1 VYFICVEGGEL
12 RAREPDGNDRVPAFG
27 LSSQAPA
34 LNSDFRPM
42 KILHRHIFASVL
54 FSCLV
59 AAGLFAFV
67 LIVGNAFKDL
77 LGYMLAGQ
85 LSVEAFIK
93 LTALLAP
100 YVAVHALP
108 MGMLT
113 AVLLVLGRMSAQQE
127 ITAMRA
133 AGLSLG
139 YAARPIFMIAALGVA
154 VGLAINCYYMPLAR
168 TAYRETL
175 NEAVRKNPLS
185 FIVPKTFI
193 RNFPG
198 VVVYVN
204 RKDGEQLKDFWL
216 WQLDDQKRVKLFARA
231 QSGHVDYVESEN
243 KMVLTL
249 SNVSV
254 ETRDEKNPEDFS
266 TPHPIGTS
274 DQMSVDLKLDNVF
287 GKQSFNQKLSWLTF
301 GQLLDERKRLEAAK
315 APLKQRMP
323 VSIALHEKIANA
335 FTILAFTII
344 AIPLGIKVSRKETT
358 ANLGLA
364 LGLALGYYFM
374 NVIVGW
380 LDKQPALRPDLLLWV
395 APVLTIA
402 LGTWLFRRV
411 GRA

>member
-1 VYFICVEGGEL
+1 
-12 RAREPDGNDRVPAFG
+12 
-27 LSSQAPA
+27 
-34 LNSDFRPM
+34 M

-77 LGYMLAGQ
+77 IGYMLAGQ
-85 LSVEAFIK
+85 LSIEAFVK

-113 AVLLVLGRMSAQQE
+113 AVLLVLGRMSSQQE

-139 YAARPIFMIAALGVA
+139 YVARPIFMIAVLGVIA
-154 VGLAINCYYMPLAR
+154 GLAINCYYMPRSR

-204 RKDGEQLKDFWL
+204 EKDGDVMRDFWL
-216 WQLDDQKRVKLFARA
+216 WQLDDQKRVRLFARA
-231 QSGHVDYVESEN
+231 RSGHVDYVEDEN
-243 KMVLTL
+243 KLVLTL
-249 SNVSV
+249 SQVSV
-254 ETRDEKNPEDFS
+254 ETRDEKRPEDFS
-266 TPHPIGTS
+266 IPHPIATS
-274 DQMSVDLKLDNVF
+274 DQMSVDLKLDNIF
-287 GKQSFNQKLSWLTF
+287 GRQQFTKKLSWLTY
-301 GQLLDERKRLEAAK
+301 GQLLDEHKRLKAAG
-315 APLKQRMP
+315 ASLRQRMP
-323 VSIALHEKIANA
+323 VMIALSEKIANA

-344 AIPLGIKVSRKETT
+344 AIPLGIKISRKETT

-364 LGLALGYYFM
+364 LGLALGYYFI

-380 LDKQPALRPDLLLWV
+380 LDKQPALRPDLLLWI

>member
-1 VYFICVEGGEL
+1 
-12 RAREPDGNDRVPAFG
+12 
-27 LSSQAPA
+27 
-34 LNSDFRPM
+34 M
-42 KILHRHIFASVL
+42 KLLHRHIFASVL

-77 LGYMLAGQ
+77 IGYMLAGQ
-85 LSVEAFIK
+85 LSIESFVK

-113 AVLLVLGRMSAQQE
+113 AVLLVLGRMSSQQE

-139 YAARPIFMIAALGVA
+139 YVARPIFMIAVLGIIA
-154 VGLAINCYYMPLAR
+154 GLAINCYYMPRSR

-175 NEAVRKNPLS
+175 NEAVRQNPLS

-204 RKDGEQLKDFWL
+204 RKDGEQMKDFWL

-231 QSGHVDYVESEN
+231 KSGHVDYVAADN
-243 KMVLTL
+243 KLVLTL

-254 ETRDEKNPEDFS
+254 ETRDEKNPEDFT

-274 DQMSVDLKLDNVF
+274 DQMAIDLKLDNIF
-287 GKQSFNQKLSWLTF
+287 GKQQFNRKLSWLTF
-301 GQLLDERKRLEAAK
+301 SQLLDERKRLETTHASARE
-315 APLKQRMP
+315 RMA

-344 AIPLGIKVSRKETT
+344 AIPLGIKISRKETT

-364 LGLALGYYFM
+364 LGLALGYYFL

-395 APVLTIA
+395 APVLYIA

>member
-1 VYFICVEGGEL
+1 
-12 RAREPDGNDRVPAFG
+12 
-27 LSSQAPA
+27 
-34 LNSDFRPM
+34 M

-54 FSCLV
+54 FTCAV

-67 LIVGNAFKDL
+67 LIVGNAFKDMI
-77 LGYMLAGQ
+77 GYLLAGQ
-85 LSVEAFIK
+85 LTLGAFCK
-93 LTALLAP
+93 LLVLLVP
-100 YVAVHALP
+100 YVAIHALP

-139 YAARPIFMIAALGVA
+139 YAARPIFLVAALGVIA
-154 VGLAINCYYMPLAR
+154 GLAVNCHYMPRAR
-168 TAYRETL
+168 TAYRDTL
-175 NEAVRKNPLS
+175 SEAVRENPLN

-193 RNFPG
+193 RDFPG
-198 VVVYVN
+198 AVVYVN
-204 RKDGEQLKDFWL
+204 RKDGDNLRDFWL

-231 QSGHVDYVESEN
+231 RTGHVDYVEAEN
-243 KMVLTL
+243 KLVLTL
-249 SNVSV
+249 SQVSV

-266 TPHPIGTS
+266 SPHPIATS
-274 DQMSVDLKLDNVF
+274 DRMSIDLKLDNIF
-287 GKQSFNQKLSWLTF
+287 GKQSFNRKLSWLTF
-301 GQLLDERKRLEAAK
+301 GELLDERKRLEAAG
-315 APLKQRMP
+315 APLQQRMP

-364 LGLALGYYFM
+364 LALALGYYFL

-395 APVLTIA
+395 APVLYIA